1 MTAVKGLLLRLSA
14 LEADAATAVRVIAHF
29 EALLGG
35 GLDPVSLT
43 RSTAALAGC
52 AAGLELPDGRAAR
65 FGSAGVALPGPPERV
80 SGRVDLEPSG
90 RVWLERPGEPGPFD
104 ELVLEW
110 MAITARVLA
119 GRPRQTRVP
128 SAADPALV
136 ELVLSGRE
144 DASDRARALRLLGL
158 DPEAPL
164 RVAAVAGG
172 PGTDVGVEAVA
183 LLGRGSLHGIV
194 RVAQVGPVG
203 AVLVQRP
210 IGYLA
215 GSAPG
220 DGPSG
225 RTASPAAELRTALRE
240 RLRDRGPSHRSAH
253 AIRVGVGG
261 GADPLDARDSWAQA
275 RSALRFAGTGTPEE
289 AVADHDEL
297 GPVALLADIPVERL
311 RAQVVDSTRHG
322 GRAVA
327 LTFDDGPN
335 PADTPRLL
343 EVLRKRHVTAV
354 FCLWGDHVKEHPELV
369 RAMVAGG
376 HTLCNHT
383 MHHDDM
389 GTWSAEDIRADL
401 ERTNAEIRRA
411 APGARIPYF
420 RAPYGNWG
428 KTSQVA
434 ADLGMQPLGWRLAI
448 GDWEPPGADEL
459 VRRVEEGITPGAVI
473 LMHDGG
479 GDRSQTVEAVDRL
492 IPLLRAEGWHFDK
505 PARCG

>member
-14 LEADAATAVRVIAHF
+14 LDADAATAVRVIAHF
-29 EALLGG
+29 EALLVG
-35 GLDPVSLT
+35 GLDPASLP

-65 FGSAGVALPGPPERV
+65 FGSAGVALPGAPEHV
-80 SGRVDLEPSG
+80 SGRVDLEPAG
-90 RVWLERPGEPGPFD
+90 RVWLERPGAPGPFD

-172 PGTDVGVEAVA
+172 RGADVGVEAVA
-183 LLGRGSLHGIV
+183 LLGRGSLQGTV
-194 RVAQVGPVG
+194 RVARVGSVG

-210 IGYLA
+210 IGSPA
-215 GSAPG
+215 GLVPG
-220 DGPSG
+220 DGPLG
-225 RTASPAAELRTALRE
+225 RTDSPAAELRTALRE
-240 RLRDRGPSHRSAH
+240 RLRDRGPSRRSAH

-275 RSALRFAGTGTPEE
+275 RSALRFAGTGTPDE

-311 RAQVVDSTRHG
+311 RAQADVRRLARLGCGERD
-322 GRAVA
+322 GRSGQGSDLLDA
-327 LTFDDGPN
+327 LAAFCRTGS
-335 PADTPRLL
+335 
-343 EVLRKRHVTAV
+343 LRQAAT
-354 FCLWGDHVKEHPELV
+354 EL
-369 RAMVAGG
+369 
-376 HTLCNHT
+376 HL
-383 MHHDDM
+383 HH
-389 GTWSAEDIRADL
+389 S
-401 ERTNAEIRRA
+401 
-411 APGARIPYF
+411 
-420 RAPYGNWG
+420 
-428 KTSQVA
+428 SVA
-434 ADLGMQPLGWRLAI
+434 ARLAHVEEDSGWRLRDPQDRFRAQLALYALRLSEDREGE
-448 GDWEPPGADEL
+448 GDGHGGHDA
-459 VRRVEEGITPGAVI
+459 G
-473 LMHDGG
+473 DGG
-479 GDRSQTVEAVDRL
+479 
-492 IPLLRAEGWHFDK
+492 
-505 PARCG
+505 